1 MAKLCLTCIPV
12 QSWDVGMGISFF
24 SGCIKDVCDSSSVEY
39 TLGCA
44 HRSLKKLVLYTEN
57 VAVLLFVIFKKS
69 LWICHTSTFNSQMK
83 QDTLKI
89 YFPLCFSLLWCV
101 LQSHCQRNTYEPSKK
116 QMAKGLRKQFHWVEI
131 WELLEMIDIF
141 RIAYRINFH
150 LVEAV
155 TAILASRSLKSALLE
170 LQVKLW

>member
-69 LWICHTSTFNSQMK
+69 L
-83 QDTLKI
+83 
-89 YFPLCFSLLWCV
+89 
-101 LQSHCQRNTYEPSKK
+101 
-116 QMAKGLRKQFHWVEI
+116 
-131 WELLEMIDIF
+131 
-141 RIAYRINFH
+141 
-150 LVEAV
+150 
-155 TAILASRSLKSALLE
+155 
-170 LQVKLW
+170 